1 MQDFLERRKTDRFV
15 NLTSVELVREN
26 VFDILTVPKDDT
38 AEFGY
43 AALDQMAIMQKADQ
57 AVSAGLLCKVF
68 FADRQQCYTA
78 V

>member
-38 AEFGY
+38 AEF
-43 AALDQMAIMQKADQ
+43 DMQRWIRWQ
-57 AVSAGLLCKVF
+57 L
-68 FADRQQCYTA
+68 
-78 V
+78 